1 MKLKKL
7 CAQLKKTHVYITI
20 PLITIAIIL
29 IFSVA
34 YLVTDWIK
42 TTPLK
47 YDANI
52 SEAVSSFTE
61 NLPVVLTLDK
71 KAYDQKMLFLANNPP
86 RATSSTSTIT
96 YKWPVKTVYPNA
108 GALLP
113 FNRIVAYYGNFYS
126 SKMGVLGEYPP
137 DEMKEKLL
145 GEVAKWKMADPETPV
160 IPAIHYI
167 VSTAQGYP
175 GDDGKYRIR
184 MPDDQIQ
191 KAIALAN
198 DVHGL
203 VFLDVQV
210 GLSNVQTEIPLL
222 EKYLKLPNVHL
233 AIDPEFSMKTGAKPG
248 TVIGTMDATD
258 INYAANFLAKVVKEN
273 NLPPK
278 ILIVHRFTQNMVTNY
293 ENITPLP
300 EVQIV
305 MDMDGWGPP
314 PNKITTYKS
323 FIEKEPVQFTGFKLF
338 YKNDVKAVGSR
349 MLTPKELL
357 DLRPRPSYIQYQ

>member
-1 MKLKKL
+1 MSK
-7 CAQLKKTHVYITI
+7 
-20 PLITIAIIL
+20 IL
-29 IFSVA
+29 IVIVFFV
-34 YLVTDWIK
+34 LVYGVFDWIK
-42 TTPLK
+42 TTPIK
-47 YDANI
+47 YDSNI
-52 SEAVSSFTE
+52 SDAVSAIVQNF
-61 NLPVVLTLDK
+61 PHPTLDK
-71 KAYDQKMLFLANNPP
+71 KLYDEKMLALANNPIP
-86 RATSSTSTIT
+86 KISTSTKSTSSPQIIIK
-96 YKWPVKTVYPNA
+96 YKWPVKTVYPNG

-126 SKMGVLGEYPP
+126 TKMGVLGEYPP
-137 DEMKEKLL
+137 EEMKTRLL
-145 GEVAKWKMADPETPV
+145 GDVEKWKTADPSTPV

-167 VSTAQGYP
+167 VATAQGSA

-191 KAIALAN
+191 KAISLAN
-198 DVHGL
+198 DVHGV

-210 GLSNVQTEIPLL
+210 GLSDLQKEIPPL

-248 TVIGTMDATD
+248 TVIGTFDAKD
-258 INYAANFLAKVVKEN
+258 INYAANFLADVVKKN
-273 NLPPK
+273 NLDPK

-293 ENITPLP
+293 QNITPLP

-314 PNKITTYKS
+314 ANKITTYKS
-323 FIEKEPVQFTGFKLF
+323 FIESEPVQFTGFKLF
-338 YKNDVKAVGSR
+338 YKNDVKIAGSR
-349 MLTPKELL
+349 MLAPKELL